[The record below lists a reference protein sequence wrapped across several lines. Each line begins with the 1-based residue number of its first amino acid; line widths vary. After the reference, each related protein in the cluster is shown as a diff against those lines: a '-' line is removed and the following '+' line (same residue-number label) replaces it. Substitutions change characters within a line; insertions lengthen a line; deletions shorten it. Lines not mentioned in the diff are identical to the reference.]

1 MIITGQCNL
10 EFRIGRLNHLNSF
23 THSLHRTFVHR
34 NGRLFKPPLLT
45 QVTGKIF
52 QERTPVFSIGFL
64 TRSSLDKLY
73 AVGSLIKI
81 IKAQRPWNHRVAAN
95 QILDTHFVHHELH
108 PLVEHRII
116 VHPRTVQ
123 LLHPE
128 NHAIVMVFRLS
139 GPRLVHD
146 AGGNSPLPH
155 IGQHLHDRTHGIKV
169 LLAPQRHLIVTRHG
183 IRILPQVQMKRP
195 FLRFRQRTVH
205 YLDFKRQFHGLKI
218 LSRHRQRTFI
228 LSGAC
233 ISRYPYIQPHRLR
246 TARLNFTYPHNIK
259 HIGHH
264 GRIPLCLILTRATTP
279 TSILVQFI
287 RHYIT
292 YKIRIHGRGGNY
304 RRTVLQFT
312 DSNFRS
318 FQFFLRPK
326 HSLCIHTLSFP
337 SLQPER
343 TSSFH
348 VGHIQFL
355 VTHIRRSPT
364 KPNRSSHLTPHF
376 IPVVRLR
383 VGQFYIISQWKLF
396 CLLRKTGRPACK
408 QRR

>member
-1 MIITGQCNL
+1 M
-10 EFRIGRLNHLNSF
+10 
-23 THSLHRTFVHR
+23 
-34 NGRLFKPPLLT
+34 
-45 QVTGKIF
+45 
-52 QERTPVFSIGFL
+52 
-64 TRSSLDKLY
+64 
-73 AVGSLIKI
+73 
-81 IKAQRPWNHRVAAN
+81 
-95 QILDTHFVHHELH
+95 
-108 PLVEHRII
+108 
-116 VHPRTVQ
+116 
-123 LLHPE
+123 
-128 NHAIVMVFRLS
+128 
-139 GPRLVHD
+139 
-146 AGGNSPLPH
+146 
-155 IGQHLHDRTHGIKV
+155 

-246 TARLNFTYPHNIK
+246 TAR
-259 HIGHH
+259 IGHH